1 MSEALNFVILRSL
14 TKGGQLMANQR
25 RSSNTVTVNRNAK
38 NGQFVSQSYVR
49 RHPNTTET
57 EKRPRK

>member
-1 MSEALNFVILRSL
+1 
-14 TKGGQLMANQR
+14 MANQK

-49 RHPNTTET
+49 KHPNTTET